1 MGFLDMGMMEL
12 LLILVVALMLWGPG
26 RLPEIARKLG
36 RMVRTLKK
44 ATFDL
49 TAAVTKEIDID
60 NEKDSPNQTKKSSG
74 DKTGESAEAGRTGPQ
89 RRSD

>member
-1 MGFLDMGMMEL
+1 MSFLDMGMMEL

-26 RLPEIARKLG
+26 RLPEIARKIG
-36 RMVRTLKK
+36 RTIHALRK

-49 TAAVTKEIDID
+49 TAAVTKEIDD
-60 NEKDSPNQTKKSSG
+60 EKDSAHQPGKNSG
-74 DKTGESAEAGRTGPQ
+74 DKSGESAEAGRAGPQ

>member
-12 LLILVVALMLWGPG
+12 LLVLVVALMLWGPG
-26 RLPEIARKLG
+26 RLPEIARKIG
-36 RMVRTLKK
+36 RTVRALKK

-49 TAAVTKEIDID
+49 TAAVTKEIDD
-60 NEKDSPNQTKKSSG
+60 EKDSPDQTKKSSG

>member
-26 RLPEIARKLG
+26 RLPEIARKIG
-36 RMVRTLKK
+36 RTVRALKK

-49 TAAVTKEIDID
+49 TAAVTKEIDD
-60 NEKDSPNQTKKSSG
+60 EKDSPNQTKKGSG
-74 DKTGESAEAGRTGPQ
+74 DKTGESAEAGRAGPQ